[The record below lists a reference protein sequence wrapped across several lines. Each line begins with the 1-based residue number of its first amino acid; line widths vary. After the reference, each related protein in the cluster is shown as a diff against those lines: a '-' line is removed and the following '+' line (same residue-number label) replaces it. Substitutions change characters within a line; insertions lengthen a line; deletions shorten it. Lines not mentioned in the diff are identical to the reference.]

1 MKSKILSLLTIA
13 VFGLGM
19 TACHD
24 EAKTTPSDQ
33 KGQVSMRSMG
43 VDIDNAEKVINTSA
57 RATVDLSDFIIKI
70 YDSKNAL
77 VNAWKYAEMPE
88 LFSLPVGSYRVD
100 IYSHEVQKAEWEHPY
115 FTGSKDFTITDGN
128 ITEIGIV
135 TCKLSNIKVTIKFDS
150 SLLKYLTDDAK
161 VTVIANDE
169 GSLVFTPKETRS
181 GYFEALKGSS
191 TLVAE
196 FAGTVNGKY
205 KTMRHVITDVEAGQ
219 HRIITFIVKTGKPD
233 KPDEDGQIVIGSGIY
248 LDVEVVDENLTGNIT
263 IGEDNI
269 PDDDRPGGED
279 GGEDPNP
286 PTPPTPG
293 EDTDAIKVSSET
305 LSFDKVNDVA
315 TTTTGIVLIEA
326 KNGIQH
332 FIVKIASDNEN
343 FVNSVKDLMP
353 IEFDLAYPGDNAE
366 AFESLGFPTGDK
378 VINATNLTF
387 DISQFIPLLSAFPG
401 NHTFTLNLTDNKSV
415 NKIVSLKFI
424 AK

>member
-1 MKSKILSLLTIA
+1 MKSKILSLLTVA
-13 VFGLGM
+13 VLGLGL

-24 EAKTTPSDQ
+24 EVKPTPSGQ
-33 KGQVSMRSMG
+33 NGQVSMRSMG

-70 YDSKNAL
+70 YDSNNAL
-77 VNAWKYAEMPE
+77 VKSWTYSEMPE

-100 IYSHEVQKAEWEHPY
+100 VFSHEVQKAEWDHPY
-115 FTGSKDFTITDGN
+115 FTGSKEFAITDGN

-135 TCKLSNIKVTIKFDS
+135 TCKLSNIKVSIVFDS

-181 GYFEALKGSS
+181 GYFEALEGSS

-196 FAGTVNGKY
+196 FAGTVNGSY

-219 HRIITFIVKTGKPD
+219 HRIITFKVKSGKPD
-233 KPDEDGQIVIGSGIY
+233 KPDETGQIIIDGGMY
-248 LDVEVVDENLTGNIT
+248 LDVDVVDEDLAGNIT
-263 IGEDNI
+263 IDEDNI

-279 GGEDPNP
+279 GGDDPNP

-293 EDTDAIKVSSET
+293 EDAIKVTSET
-305 LSFDKVNDVA
+305 LSFDSANDVA

-326 KNGIQH
+326 ENGIQH
-332 FIVKIASDNEN
+332 FIVKIASDNDN
-343 FVNSVKDLMP
+343 FINSVKDLMP

-401 NHTFTLNLTDNKSV
+401 NHTFTLNLTDNKAV

>member
-24 EAKTTPSDQ
+24 EAKPTPSDQ

-115 FTGSKDFTITDGN
+115 FTGSKDFTITNGN

-161 VTVIANDE
+161 VYKDSIANRLLRE
-169 GSLVFTPKETRS
+169 SKEIKSNFGPR
-181 GYFEALKGSS
+181 
-191 TLVAE
+191 
-196 FAGTVNGKY
+196 
-205 KTMRHVITDVEAGQ
+205 
-219 HRIITFIVKTGKPD
+219 KP
-233 KPDEDGQIVIGSGIY
+233 V
-248 LDVEVVDENLTGNIT
+248 
-263 IGEDNI
+263 
-269 PDDDRPGGED
+269 R
-279 GGEDPNP
+279 
-286 PTPPTPG
+286 
-293 EDTDAIKVSSET
+293 DTSR
-305 LSFDKVNDVA
+305 L
-315 TTTTGIVLIEA
+315 
-326 KNGIQH
+326 
-332 FIVKIASDNEN
+332 
-343 FVNSVKDLMP
+343 
-353 IEFDLAYPGDNAE
+353 
-366 AFESLGFPTGDK
+366 
-378 VINATNLTF
+378 
-387 DISQFIPLLSAFPG
+387 
-401 NHTFTLNLTDNKSV
+401 
-415 NKIVSLKFI
+415 
-424 AK
+424 

>member
-1 MKSKILSLLTIA
+1 MKSKILSLLTVA
-13 VFGLGM
+13 VLGLGL

-24 EAKTTPSDQ
+24 EVKPTPSGQ
-33 KGQVSMRSMG
+33 NGQVSMRSMG

-70 YDSKNAL
+70 YDSNNAL
-77 VNAWKYAEMPE
+77 VKSWTYSEMPE

-100 IYSHEVQKAEWEHPY
+100 VFSHELQKAEWDHPY
-115 FTGSKDFTITDGN
+115 FTGSKEFAITDGN

-135 TCKLSNIKVTIKFDS
+135 TCKLSNIKVSIVFDS

-181 GYFEALKGSS
+181 GYFEALEGSS

-196 FAGTVNGKY
+196 FAGTVNGSY

-219 HRIITFIVKTGKPD
+219 HRIITFKVKSGKPD
-233 KPDEDGQIVIGSGIY
+233 KPDETGQIIIDGGMY
-248 LDVEVVDENLTGNIT
+248 LDVDVVDEDLAGNIT
-263 IGEDNI
+263 IDEDNI

-279 GGEDPNP
+279 GGDDPNP

-293 EDTDAIKVSSET
+293 EDAIKVTSET
-305 LSFDKVNDVA
+305 LSFDSANDVA

-326 KNGIQH
+326 ENGIQH
-332 FIVKIASDNEN
+332 FIVKIASDNDN
-343 FVNSVKDLMP
+343 FINSVKDLMP

-401 NHTFTLNLTDNKSV
+401 NHTFTLNLTDNKAV

>member
-1 MKSKILSLLTIA
+1 MKSKILSLLTVA
-13 VFGLGM
+13 VLGLGL

-24 EAKTTPSDQ
+24 EVKPTPSGQ
-33 KGQVSMRSMG
+33 NGQVSMRSMG

-70 YDSKNAL
+70 YDSNNTL
-77 VNAWKYAEMPE
+77 VKSWTYSEMPE

-100 IYSHEVQKAEWEHPY
+100 VFSHEVQKAEWDHPY
-115 FTGSKDFTITDGN
+115 FTGSKEFAITDGN

-135 TCKLSNIKVTIKFDS
+135 TCKLSNIKVSIVFDS

-181 GYFEALKGSS
+181 GYFEALEGSS

-196 FAGTVNGKY
+196 FAGTVNGSY

-219 HRIITFIVKTGKPD
+219 HRIITFKVKSGKPD
-233 KPDEDGQIVIGSGIY
+233 KPDETGQIIIDGGMY
-248 LDVEVVDENLTGNIT
+248 LDVDVVDEDLAGNIT
-263 IGEDNI
+263 IDEDNI

-279 GGEDPNP
+279 GGDDPNP

-293 EDTDAIKVSSET
+293 EDAIKVTSET
-305 LSFDKVNDVA
+305 LSFDSANDVA

-326 KNGIQH
+326 ENGIQH
-332 FIVKIASDNEN
+332 FIVKIASDNDN
-343 FVNSVKDLMP
+343 FINSVKDLMP

-401 NHTFTLNLTDNKSV
+401 NHTFTLNLTDNKAV

>member
-1 MKSKILSLLTIA
+1 MKSKILSLLTVAIL
-13 VFGLGM
+13 GLGM

-24 EAKTTPSDQ
+24 EAKPAPSDQ

-70 YDSKNAL
+70 YDSNNAL
-77 VNAWKYAEMPE
+77 VNTWKYSEMPE

-100 IYSHEVQKAEWEHPY
+100 VYSHEVQKAEWEHPY
-115 FTGSKDFTITDGN
+115 FTGSKEFAITDGN

-181 GYFEALKGSS
+181 GYFEALAGSS

-205 KTMRHVITDVEAGQ
+205 KTMRSVITDVEAGQ
-219 HRIITFIVKTGKPD
+219 HRIITFTVKTGKPD
-233 KPDEDGQIVIGSGIY
+233 KPDENGQIIIDNGIY
-248 LDVEVVDENLTGNIT
+248 LDVDVIDENLTGNIT
-263 IGEDNI
+263 VGEDNI
-269 PDDDRPGGED
+269 PDDDRPD
-279 GGEDPNP
+279 
-286 PTPPTPG
+286 PG
-293 EDTDAIKVSSET
+293 EDTDAIKVTSET
-305 LSFDKVNDVA
+305 LSFDTANDVA
-315 TTTTGIVLIEA
+315 TTSTGIVLIES

-332 FIVKIASDNEN
+332 FIVKIASDNDN
-343 FVNSVKDLMP
+343 FINSVKDLMP

-366 AFESLGFPTGDK
+366 SFESLGFPTGDK